1 MAKAPK
7 KYQIE
12 DTIMIDKIYSIG
24 NKNMPNNISKL
35 KNCIEKFV
43 HERHDEL
50 YDYAPMKRIFFTK
63 KDRQAFFTA
72 IGVKEKDVSDIL
84 PELYYWKE
92 DELQA
97 CKDEF
102 SITMMMILRYLIK
115 NKRDPKIIEL
125 AYMYLAFSGKFY
137 ASCHYQF
144 FRYPPKKEVM
154 DYVVNYMMSQKFDL
168 AKYKSLW
175 GAIKSL
181 TSTWIDTY
189 KDELCADDITDER
202 VVYIIHQLYNRI
214 YAFMRN
220 IAKLYYEANDKKL
233 YINAESDDYSKDN
246 YRIAN
251 NNSTVAA
258 AITEKTMVYMTST
271 QVNLTT
277 CYQVSSSGVDPKEI
291 KAIFEN
297 IMNSD
302 NEHLDQLRYVI
313 NVLIVD
319 FMKNYPQEQDITGTK
334 FIAHSITMKPNSK
347 DKDILKMKEVV
358 HGWLN
363 TSERYKSIKTQM
375 TKNNYYKAILGYIA
389 ITVNKAN
396 K

>member
-1 MAKAPK
+1 MDKAPK
-7 KYQIE
+7 IYQIE
-12 DTIMIDKIYSIG
+12 DTIMIDKIYPIG

-168 AKYKSLW
+168 AKYRSLW

-181 TSTWIDTY
+181 T
-189 KDELCADDITDER
+189 
-202 VVYIIHQLYNRI
+202 
-214 YAFMRN
+214 
-220 IAKLYYEANDKKL
+220 
-233 YINAESDDYSKDN
+233 
-246 YRIAN
+246 
-251 NNSTVAA
+251 
-258 AITEKTMVYMTST
+258 
-271 QVNLTT
+271 
-277 CYQVSSSGVDPKEI
+277 
-291 KAIFEN
+291 
-297 IMNSD
+297 
-302 NEHLDQLRYVI
+302 
-313 NVLIVD
+313 
-319 FMKNYPQEQDITGTK
+319 
-334 FIAHSITMKPNSK
+334 
-347 DKDILKMKEVV
+347 
-358 HGWLN
+358 
-363 TSERYKSIKTQM
+363 
-375 TKNNYYKAILGYIA
+375 
-389 ITVNKAN
+389 
-396 K
+396 